1 MTYATLDWKL
11 SAPEGMEPTIK
22 MDGMDD
28 FGVAPVV
35 ALLYEPTPRLR
46 FGAVYQGETDLSL
59 GGDVSISTPMAVTAD
74 IDLDLPLAQAVRLNA
89 FWQLDDLVALF
100 FSARWEDWSTL
111 DTTAVTIDGVT
122 DVVTLGFKD
131 TWGGGIG
138 IEVYPAER
146 WTFQTG
152 LSYDSSAL
160 NDSDRT
166 VALPIDRAIRYGIG
180 VLYDYTEQTQ
190 LGVAFNYIN
199 LGDGEVDQATVSGS
213 YDKNELF
220 MLAFSANFSK
230 LPWSGRGQH

>member
-1 MTYATLDWKL
+1 MDQPDPKTLQLAT
-11 SAPEGMEPTIK
+11 G
-22 MDGMDD
+22 
-28 FGVAPVV
+28 
-35 ALLYEPTPRLR
+35 
-46 FGAVYQGETDLSL
+46 Q
-59 GGDVSISTPMAVTAD
+59 
-74 IDLDLPLAQAVRLNA
+74 LPK
-89 FWQLDDLVALF
+89 DF

-122 DVVTLGFKD
+122 SVVALGFQD

-160 NDSDRT
+160 RNSDRT
-166 VALPIDRAIRYGIG
+166 VALPIDRTIRYGIG
-180 VLYDYTEQTQ
+180 LLYDYTEQTQ
-190 LGVAFNYIN
+190 LGLAFNYMN
-199 LGDGEVDQATVSGS
+199 LGDADIDQATVSGS

-220 MLAFSANFSK
+220 LLALSANFKK